1 MYHFYYSMNDFYKHQ
16 HQYGLTLRVIKFLV
30 SSAKFLVGISPVET
44 QNLASPTTGPCLNAD
59 P

>member
-1 MYHFYYSMNDFYKHQ
+1 MNDFYKYQ

-30 SSAKFLVGISPVET
+30 SSAKFLVGIRPVET
-44 QNLASPTTGPCLNAD
+44 QNLASPTTRPCRNAD